1 MFHKGM
7 RRTKATGQRRTLG
20 DMNHRELVKLL
31 DEAYSTYRRMV
42 AADDNGICHCVTC
55 GKIAPWKE
63 MDLGHYITRAIMA
76 TRWDDHNTA
85 VQCPKC
91 NRYMGGLQHLMR
103 EHLVMIY
110 GLDQIEALEL
120 RSKMG
125 GKETRDSLLYK
136 VEMFRKLIKNV
147 NHIGVES

>member
-1 MFHKGM
+1 MFHQGM
-7 RRTKATGQRRTLG
+7 SKRKATGQRRSLSEKG
-20 DMNHRELVKLL
+20 HRELVKDL
-31 DEAYSTYRRMV
+31 DRAYSQYRRMI
-42 AADDNGICHCVTC
+42 AADDNGIVRCATC
-55 GKIAPWKE
+55 GKLDLWKS
-63 MDLGHYITRAIMA
+63 MDLGHYITRAIVA

-103 EHLVMIY
+103 EHLVLIY

-136 VEMFRKLIKNV
+136 VEMFRKLIKYV
-147 NHIGVES
+147 NHIGE